1 MTFTQLSHFSH
12 VTAKLNSRVVTIA
25 VLYSIASCEK
35 FWKIWQEFPL
45 GNTSLQ

>member
-1 MTFTQLSHFSH
+1 MTFTHLSHFLH
-12 VTAKLNSRVVTIA
+12 VIAKINSKIVTIA
-25 VLYSIASCEK
+25 VLYSIASCEN